1 MTSIRSNAAADLSGA
16 EPCRSSLCPDML
28 HAILAGASFTLNHDV
43 VLSCTMCTDR
53 RDFLRL
59 SAGVAGATLLGR
71 SLAYADTESL
81 EPTPQVTQPEAIRR
95 LRRMT
100 DKVVPITLDERKAR
114 IEKAQKLMRD
124 QRIDAMYLE
133 PASSMFYYT
142 GMRWGTSE
150 RMFALVIPARGEL
163 AWICPKFEEERAR
176 ELIQMGND
184 VRTWEEDESPYQ
196 RVAEVFR
203 DRGIRTGTIG
213 IEERVRF
220 FLYDGIRLAA
230 PALKFVSAT
239 PITAGGRM
247 YKSPAEISLLQI
259 ANDITLVAYKATR
272 DSMTEGMTQG
282 EFAGNCAAAFRAL
295 GTSGGIFV
303 SFGKYTAFP
312 HGSSTPQRLQQGDV
326 VLMDGG
332 CSVEGYQSDITRT
345 FVFGK
350 PTDRQRQIW
359 NLERKAQDAAFA
371 AAKVGAP
378 CESVD
383 AAARKV
389 ITDAGFGPDYKV
401 PGLPHRTGHGIGL
414 DGHEWTNFVRG
425 NKTPIQPGMCFSDEP
440 TIVMYGEFGVRLEDC
455 LHIGSDGPHFFTEQ
469 SPAIDQ
475 PFPKASS

>member
-1 MTSIRSNAAADLSGA
+1 
-16 EPCRSSLCPDML
+16 
-28 HAILAGASFTLNHDV
+28 
-43 VLSCTMCTDR
+43 MCTDR

-59 SAGVAGATLLGR
+59 SAVAAGATFLGS
-71 SLAYADTESL
+71 SLFEAHA
-81 EPTPQVTQPEAIRR
+81 EPVQQANQPDAIRR

-100 DKVVPITLDERKAR
+100 DGVVPISLNERMAR
-114 IEKAQKLMRD
+114 IEKARKLMRD
-124 QRIDAMYLE
+124 NRIDALYIE
-133 PASSMFYYT
+133 PGSSMFYYT
-142 GMRWGTSE
+142 GMQWGTSE
-150 RMFALVIPARGEL
+150 RMFAMVLPAKGEIG
-163 AWICPKFEEERAR
+163 WVCPKFEEERAR
-176 ELIQMGND
+176 ELIKMGTD
-184 VRTWEEDESPYQ
+184 IRTWEEDQSPYE
-196 RVAEVFR
+196 RVAEILK
-203 DRGIRTGTIG
+203 DRGVRTGTVG

-239 PITAGGRM
+239 PVTAGGRM
-247 YKSPAEISLLQI
+247 FKSPAEIALMQR
-259 ANDITLVAYKATR
+259 ANDMTIEAYKATR
-272 DSMTEGMTQG
+272 ASMTEGMTQG

-312 HGSSTPQRLQQGDV
+312 HGSSTPQRLKDGDI

-332 CSVEGYQSDITRT
+332 CTLEGYESDITRT

-359 NLERKAQDAAFA
+359 DLEKKAQDAAFA

-378 CESVD
+378 CEAVD

-389 ITDAGFGPDYKV
+389 IIDAGFGPDYKV

-440 TIVMYGEFGVRLEDC
+440 TIVIYGEFGIRLEDC
-455 LHIGSDGPHFFTEQ
+455 LYIDQDGAKFFTKQ
-469 SPAIDQ
+469 SESIDQ
-475 PFPKASS
+475 PF

>member
-1 MTSIRSNAAADLSGA
+1 
-16 EPCRSSLCPDML
+16 
-28 HAILAGASFTLNHDV
+28 
-43 VLSCTMCTDR
+43 MCTDR

-71 SLAYADTESL
+71 SLVYADTESF
-81 EPTPQVTQPEAIRR
+81 EPPPQATQPEAIRR

-100 DKVVPITLDERKAR
+100 DNVVPITLDERRAR

-133 PASSMFYYT
+133 PGSSMFYYT
-142 GMRWGTSE
+142 GMHWSTSE

-203 DRGIRTGTIG
+203 DRAIRSGTIG

-247 YKSPAEISLLQI
+247 YKSPAEITLMQI
-259 ANDITLVAYKATR
+259 ANDITIAAYKATR

-312 HGSSTPQRLQQGDV
+312 HGSSTPQRLKEGDV

-332 CSVEGYQSDITRT
+332 CSIEGYQSDITRT

-359 NLERKAQDAAFA
+359 NLERKSQDAGFA

-378 CESVD
+378 CEVVD

-440 TIVMYGEFGVRLEDC
+440 TIVIYGEFGIRLEDC
-455 LHIGSDGPHFFTEQ
+455 LYITENGPKFFTKQ
-469 SPAIDQ
+469 SASIDE
-475 PFPKASS
+475 PF

>member
-1 MTSIRSNAAADLSGA
+1 
-16 EPCRSSLCPDML
+16 
-28 HAILAGASFTLNHDV
+28 
-43 VLSCTMCTDR
+43 MCTDR

-59 SAGVAGATLLGR
+59 SAGMAGIALLGN
-71 SLAYADTESL
+71 SLVHAQSS
-81 EPTPQVTQPEAIRR
+81 QPDAIRR

-100 DKVVPITLDERKAR
+100 DNVVPITVEERKGR
-114 IEKAQKLMRD
+114 IDKAQRLMRE
-124 QRIDAMYLE
+124 QHIDAIYIE
-133 PASSMFYYT
+133 PGSSMFYYT

-150 RMFALVIPARGEL
+150 RMLAMVLPARGEIG
-163 AWICPKFEEERAR
+163 WVCPKFEEERAR
-176 ELIQMGND
+176 ELITMGTGD
-184 VRTWEEDESPYQ
+184 IRTWEEDESPYQ
-196 RVAEVFR
+196 RVAEILK
-203 DRGIRTGTIG
+203 DRGVRTGTVG

-220 FLYDGIRLAA
+220 FLYDGIRQVA
-230 PALKFVSAT
+230 PAVKYVSAT
-239 PITAGGRM
+239 PITAGCRM
-247 YKSPAEISLLQI
+247 FKSPAELALMQL
-259 ANDITLVAYKATR
+259 ANDITIVAYKATR

-312 HGSSTPQRLQQGDV
+312 HGSIAPQRLQPGDV

-332 CSVEGYQSDITRT
+332 CAIEGYQSDITRT

-359 NLERKAQDAAFA
+359 DLEKKAQDAAFA

-378 CESVD
+378 CETVD

-440 TIVMYGEFGVRLEDC
+440 TIVIYGEFGIRLEDC
-455 LHIGSDGPHFFTEQ
+455 LYITPDGPKFFTKQ
-469 SPAIDQ
+469 SESIDE
-475 PFPKASS
+475 PF

>member
-1 MTSIRSNAAADLSGA
+1 M
-16 EPCRSSLCPDML
+16 
-28 HAILAGASFTLNHDV
+28 AGA
-43 VLSCTMCTDR
+43 
-53 RDFLRL
+53 
-59 SAGVAGATLLGR
+59 ALLGN
-71 SLAYADTESL
+71 STAYAQS
-81 EPTPQVTQPEAIRR
+81 TQPEPIRR

-100 DKVVPITLDERKAR
+100 DNVVPITLEERKSR

-124 QRIDAMYLE
+124 QRIDAIYIE
-133 PASSMFYYT
+133 PGSSMFYYT

-150 RMFALVIPARGEL
+150 RMFALVIPARGEI
-163 AWICPKFEEERAR
+163 AWVCPKFEEERAR
-176 ELIQMGND
+176 ELIKMGTD
-184 VRTWEEDESPYQ
+184 IRTWEEDESPYQ
-196 RVAEVFR
+196 RVAEIFK

-213 IEERVRF
+213 MEERVRF

-230 PALKFVSAT
+230 PPAMKFVNAT
-239 PITAGGRM
+239 PVTAGCRM
-247 YKSPAEISLLQI
+247 FKSPAELALMQI
-259 ANDITLVAYKATR
+259 ANDLTIVAYKATR

-312 HGSSTPQRLQQGDV
+312 HGSSTPQRLREGDI

-332 CSVEGYQSDITRT
+332 CSIDGYQSDITRT

-350 PTDRQRQIW
+350 ATDRQRQIW
-359 NLERKAQDAAFA
+359 DLERKAQDAGFA

-378 CESVD
+378 CEAVD
-383 AAARKV
+383 IAARKV
-389 ITDAGFGPDYKV
+389 IVDAGFGPDYKV

-440 TIVMYGEFGVRLEDC
+440 TVVIYGEFGIRLEDC
-455 LHIGSDGPHFFTEQ
+455 LYITPDGPKFFTKQ
-469 SPAIDQ
+469 SASIDE
-475 PFPKASS
+475 PF